1 MEGRARG
8 VFVCFIVTG
17 LLTPLNRAHA
27 QQGDARVAQ
36 DAARVL
42 QQRCLGCHNQPGAAT
57 KRFLGS
63 RAVMVQDGR
72 VVPGR
77 SDQSLL
83 FQRMTSGQRPMP
95 PNGRLSDSELLIIK
109 RWIDAGAPDWR
120 DAGPTQP
127 IDYTKITLLGTLAG
141 SASKGAYRVNSVAF
155 SPDGAT
161 LLSGEA
167 DGVKLWDVPTARLK
181 LHHRTPDG
189 KWEALSVTF
198 SSDNLLFAGSGTD
211 ASGAP
216 WAVVWDARTGRISRV
231 IPVKAV
237 VNSISFLPNSDTLA
251 LTTQNDSSKPLI
263 MLSSATEER
272 YLNGLKDAA
281 RAVSF
286 SPGGS
291 LLAGASKDGTVEL
304 WDPKSDKEPRVL
316 SLQGTDLKDGMHA
329 VAFSPDGKLLA
340 SGGGDGVVRLWD
352 TEKGEIK
359 TKFSVEHSAPVRA
372 VAFSP
377 DGTVIAGGSED
388 KVLLWDVK
396 TGEIKRTIQAGVK
409 VKALAFSPNGRLLA
423 IAGDSDDGKGVV
435 VWGFK

>member
-1 MEGRARG
+1 MKRKARRI
-8 VFVCFIVTG
+8 FVCLIAG
-17 LLTPLNRAHA
+17 LLTSLDVVLA

-36 DAARVL
+36 EAARVL
-42 QQRCLGCHNQPGAAT
+42 QQRCLGCHNQPGAPQQ
-57 KRFLGS
+57 RFLGS
-63 RAVMVQDGR
+63 RAAMVQDGR

-77 SDQSLL
+77 SEQSLL
-83 FQRMTSGQRPMP
+83 FQRMISGQRPMP
-95 PNGRLSDSELLIIK
+95 PSGRLPESELSIIK

-127 IDYTKITLLGTLAG
+127 LDYTKITLLGTLAG
-141 SASKGAYRVNSVAF
+141 SASKGAYRVNAVAF

-167 DGVKLWDVPTARLK
+167 DGIKLWDVPTARLK

-189 KWEALSVTF
+189 KWEALSVAF

-216 WAVVWDARTGRISRV
+216 WAGVWDARTGRLVRV
-231 IPVKAV
+231 IPVKSV
-237 VNSISFLPNSDTLA
+237 VHSVSFLPNSDTLA
-251 LTTQNDSSKPLI
+251 LTTQNDRAKPLI

-272 YLNGLKDAA
+272 YLDGLKDAA
-281 RAVSF
+281 RAVSC

-291 LLAGASKDGTVEL
+291 LLAGASQSGTVTLWEL
-304 WDPKSDKEPRVL
+304 RSDKEPRVL
-316 SLQGTDLKDGMHA
+316 SLPGADLKDGVHA

-352 TEKGEIK
+352 TERGEVK
-359 TKFSVEHSAPVRA
+359 TKFTVERPAPVRA

-377 DGTVIAGGSED
+377 DGTVVAGGSED

-396 TGEIKRTIQAGVK
+396 TGEVKRTITAGVK

-423 IAGDSDDGKGVV
+423 IGGDSDDGKGVV